1 MKCSAE
7 RTSGL
12 VASKTY
18 LVEAYKLVA
27 AQESVGLGSRG
38 GGLTRVGL
46 DEELSIVFL
55 SEILV
60 LVT

>member
-1 MKCSAE
+1 MQCRKKLLGWWQV
-7 RTSGL
+7 RL
-12 VASKTY
+12 I
-18 LVEAYKLVA
+18 LVEVYKLVA
-27 AQESVGLGSRG
+27 AQVSVGLGSRG

-46 DEELSIVFL
+46 DEELSLVFL

>member
-1 MKCSAE
+1 MECSAE

-12 VASKTY
+12 VAGKTF

-27 AQESVGLGSRG
+27 AQVSVGLWSRG
-38 GGLTRVGL
+38 GGL
-46 DEELSIVFL
+46 DEELSLVFL

>member
-1 MKCSAE
+1 MQK
-7 RTSGL
+7 GL
-12 VASKTY
+12 LGWWQVRLI

-27 AQESVGLGSRG
+27 AQESVLLGSRG